1 MKLPVIGGSVQ
12 RTARVR
18 ANNLY
23 RETASGVILRAAP
36 VRHPTHGL
44 LVRAAEVIR
53 NTTRPSGIEKLR

>member
-23 RETASGVILRAAP
+23 RETAPSVILRAAP
-36 VRHPTHGL
+36 VRRPTHRL
-44 LVRAAEVIR
+44 LVQVVGVIG
-53 NTTRPSGIEKLR
+53 NTLHQNGIEKLR